1 MNWIKRVLLAGIVL
15 YAVAISYLHFFRPQE
30 PIMDEQHLQQE
41 ISTPVVDT
49 KISQKPQEKK
59 GAEKKSLTPKEQPSR
74 AKVHPKEPE
83 VTYTKA
89 PKKIPKDACV
99 VTLPEVPKV
108 EAKVPKVITVG
119 SPVYHHNERKRL
131 STTLPD
137 PKPKPVENSGAKAQ
151 AQKSQKA
158 TISDLGE
165 DKSGRVSTYLQG
177 EYLDSK
183 GVADLLKKGG
193 YEILST
199 TTLDPKDGLDV
210 IIFTDQKIKSLA
222 KHSPF
227 LATMRVLIDKK
238 DQLIELTNPIYFA
251 KAFSGKQ
258 YDEKSALEVLHH
270 LTQTFQAQKLK
281 ESRDRLKSTLIAKYQ
296 FMFGM
301 PYYSDMESVAEG
313 SKEALIKKAR
323 AKKRVAFVVDLDKG
337 RALLGM
343 NLSSKTTAFIHNVG
357 EKNALLLPYPVL
369 IEEGEAKIL
378 NPKYYIAI
386 YYPMLKMSQFLM
398 ISDIPDA
405 ITAEAQALFR

>member
-1 MNWIKRVLLAGIVL
+1 MNVIKSILVVGIVL
-15 YAVAISYLHFFRPQE
+15 YAAAISYLHFFQSQE
-30 PIMDEQHLQQE
+30 RQGAQLPEQNAVV
-41 ISTPVVDT
+41 TPVS
-49 KISQKPQEKK
+49 KNKK
-59 GAEKKSLTPKEQPSR
+59 VENLQITGDKNQSSAGVKKALSSPKE
-74 AKVHPKEPE
+74 KEPE

-89 PKKIPKDACV
+89 PKRVPNNALV
-99 VTLPEVPKV
+99 VTLPKVPKV

-119 SPVYHHNERKRL
+119 SPIYHHHDHKRL
-131 STTLPD
+131 STTLHQ
-137 PKPKPVENSGAKAQ
+137 PKPKAVEPKSSKASSAKA
-151 AQKSQKA
+151 
-158 TISDLGE
+158 IVSDLGE
-165 DKSGRVSTYLQG
+165 DKLGRVATYLQG
-177 EYLDSK
+177 AYLESK
-183 GVADLLKKGG
+183 GVIELLKKGG

-199 TTLDPKDGLDV
+199 TTLDSKNGLEV
-210 IIFTDQKIKSLA
+210 IVFTDPKIKSLA
-222 KHSPF
+222 QHSPF
-227 LATMRVLIDKK
+227 LASMRVLVDKK
-238 DQLIELTNPIYFA
+238 DHLIKMSNPLYFA

-270 LTQTFQAQKLK
+270 LTQTFHSQKLK

-301 PYYSDMESVAEG
+301 PYYGDMESVGEG

-323 AKKRVAFVVDLDKG
+323 AKKRVAFVVDLGKG

-343 NLSSKTTAFIHNVG
+343 NLSPKTTAFIHNVG

-386 YYPMLKMSQFLM
+386 SYPMLKMSQFM
-398 ISDIPDA
+398 KISDIPDA